1 MSVPSLL
8 ILLASG
14 ANPLPQGLIWVILGV
29 FILVAIASIAAPLI
43 AGSKPPSDPNLW
55 KAGVFYVNRS
65 DPALFVPKRYGIGYT
80 INFGNRW
87 AWLVM
92 GILVVLIV
100 APFLFTAF
108 SLATIRH
115 SLNSR

>member
-1 MSVPSLL
+1 M
-8 ILLASG
+8 ASG
-14 ANPLPQGLIWVILGV
+14 ANPLPPGLVWVILGAL
-29 FILVAIASIAAPLI
+29 ILI
-43 AGSKPPSDPNLW
+43 AIVSVVVPLMARSKPPSDPNLW
-55 KAGVFYVNRS
+55 KAGVFYVNPS

-92 GILVVLIV
+92 GILAVLIA
-100 APFLFTAF
+100 APFLFTAI

-115 SLNSR
+115 SLSSH

>member
-1 MSVPSLL
+1 M
-8 ILLASG
+8 ASG
-14 ANPLPQGLIWVILGV
+14 ANPLPPGLVWVILDAL
-29 FILVAIASIAAPLI
+29 ILI
-43 AGSKPPSDPNLW
+43 AIVSVVVPLMARSKPPSDPNLW
-55 KAGVFYVNRS
+55 KAGVFYVNPS

-92 GILVVLIV
+92 GILAVLIA
-100 APFLFTAF
+100 APFLFTAI

-115 SLNSR
+115 SLSSH